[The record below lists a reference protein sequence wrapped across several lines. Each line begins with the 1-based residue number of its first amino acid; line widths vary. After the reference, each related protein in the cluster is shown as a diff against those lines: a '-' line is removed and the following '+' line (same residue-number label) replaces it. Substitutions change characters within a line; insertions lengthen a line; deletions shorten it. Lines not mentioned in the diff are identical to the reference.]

1 MLHCVPPQYFLEKKD
16 AYNIV
21 AVADAV
27 KVFGKK
33 FGLLFLL
40 IKENNS
46 KFLSKPGG
54 LDLDSIERWMEGSNE
69 ICNLFYLNNISLQK
83 GHKASGL

>member
-1 MLHCVPPQYFLEKKD
+1 LEKKD

-27 KVFGKK
+27 KLFGKK
-33 FGLLFLL
+33 FGERMHSFLKYL
-40 IKENNS
+40 S

-54 LDLDSIERWMEGSNE
+54 LELDSIERWMKGSNE
-69 ICNLFYLNNISLQK
+69 IGNLFYLNNFFLFQRL
-83 GHKASGL
+83 KASGL

>member
-1 MLHCVPPQYFLEKKD
+1 MEKKD

-27 KVFGKK
+27 KLFGKK
-33 FGLLFLL
+33 FGWQMCWVVLRKL
-40 IKENNS
+40 S

-54 LDLDSIERWMEGSNE
+54 LELDSIKRWMKESNE
-69 ICNLFYLNNISLQK
+69 ICNLFYLNNIFLFK
-83 GHKASGL
+83 GLKQVVCNVT